1 MENHDWSIQRLEPA
15 ELHTATRFGRLF
27 RSGNPIQNFT
37 FFRALI
43 NLKNSRHQLKHKP
56 SRIKNSTTIMS
67 SSSRPLVLYEGAE
80 RQVSDVLAE
89 VRGFAVNRRRA
100 ALVQICDEILLSREN
115 YADATSV
122 VVNFISYNNGL

>member
-1 MENHDWSIQRLEPA
+1 
-15 ELHTATRFGRLF
+15 
-27 RSGNPIQNFT
+27 
-37 FFRALI
+37 
-43 NLKNSRHQLKHKP
+43 
-56 SRIKNSTTIMS
+56 MS

-115 YADATSV
+115 YADAASV
-122 VVNFISYNNGL
+122 VVDFVSHDNGLQASLGKNTFLLIFKDIFNVSKIAKD